1 MAIWINGLGEEIKS
15 VIDEK
20 LDFVSTI
27 KLQNKS
33 VFEEEVLGTDEKP
46 SESLF
51 L

>member
-1 MAIWINGLGEEIKS
+1 MPIIKFREEIKA

-20 LDFVSTI
+20 LDFVSII
-27 KLQNKS
+27 KLQNKH
-33 VFEEEVLGTDEKP
+33 VFEEETLGTDEKP